1 MNNRPFRAMSIL
13 QIIHKK
19 RPDPAQFLYPSSDE
33 QGLHCPSKV
42 DYELQMLTKLFT
54 RNGTKL

>member
-1 MNNRPFRAMSIL
+1 MNNWPFRAMSIL
-13 QIIHKK
+13 QIIHKR

-42 DYELQMLTKLFT
+42 GYELQMLIKLFT
-54 RNGTKL
+54 WNGTEL